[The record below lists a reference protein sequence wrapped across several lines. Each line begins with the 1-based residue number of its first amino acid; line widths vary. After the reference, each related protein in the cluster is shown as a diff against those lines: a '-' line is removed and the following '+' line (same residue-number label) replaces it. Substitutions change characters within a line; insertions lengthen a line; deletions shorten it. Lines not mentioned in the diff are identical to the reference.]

1 MSDMSKNK
9 TNFLVQGSILALA
22 GILVRVIGLVYRI
35 PLNNILGNE
44 GIGYYSNAYNIY
56 SIFLL
61 ISSMSL
67 PIAVSKIVS
76 AKVAKGQFK
85 NAKRSFAGAMLFAI
99 IIGGICSSIVYF
111 GADFFAKL
119 WKYPSMAM
127 AIRVL
132 APTIFVVCLLGVL
145 RGFFQGMGTMIP
157 TALSQIFEQIA
168 NAIVSIVAAAFLFS
182 VGDKVGQGA
191 AYSAAGGT
199 LGTLVGA
206 SFALIFMVL
215 IFFIYRPVL
224 RRQMKRD
231 KTRQLDDYK
240 TLSKT
245 LVFTIVPVLLST
257 TIYNLSGII
266 DSGLFGNVMSNIF
279 HMKEADYSSLY
290 GIYSGKYQLLTTAPI
305 AVASALSSAIIPSLI
320 RSLARG
326 NKGELVNKI
335 ESSVRLSMLIAIPC
349 GVGLSTLAEPICILL
364 FPGKEMLNV
373 CVMLMRFAVVTVVAY
388 SLSTITNSILQ
399 GIDKMSKPVINSS
412 ISLGVHILL
421 VLVLLIVFK
430 MDILAVVVADFVFA
444 ILVCIL
450 NAICIKRYLG
460 YTQEILN
467 TFILPAFASIIMA
480 MVSMLAYKGL
490 YILTRNNPIS
500 LLIAI
505 FIAMIV
511 YGVLILILKVVD
523 ESEIYMLPKG
533 ASIAKLLRKI
543 HLL

>member
-1 MSDMSKNK
+1 MSKNK

-76 AKVAKGQFK
+76 AKVAKGQFR
-85 NAKRSFAGAMLFAI
+85 NAKRSFAGAMIFAV
-99 IIGGICSSIVYF
+99 IIGGICSSIVFF
-111 GADFFAKL
+111 GADFFARL

-132 APTIFVVCLLGVL
+132 APTIFVVCILGVL

-157 TALSQIFEQIA
+157 TAMSQIFEQIA

-182 VGDKVGQGA
+182 MGDKVGKGA
-191 AYSAAGGT
+191 QYSAAGGT

-206 SFALIFMVL
+206 VFALVFMFLV
-215 IFFIYRPVL
+215 FIVYRPVL
-224 RRQMKRD
+224 KKQIRRD
-231 KTRQLDDYK
+231 KKKVLDDYQ
-240 TLSKT
+240 TLSKS
-245 LVFTIVPVLLST
+245 LIFTIVPVLLST

-279 HMKEADYSSLY
+279 HMKEANYSSLY

-320 RSLARG
+320 RSLSRG

-335 ESSVRLSMLIAIPC
+335 ESSVRLAMLIAIPC
-349 GVGLSTLAEPICILL
+349 GVGLSTLAEPICLLL
-364 FPGKEMLNV
+364 FPDKQMLGV
-373 CVMLMRFAVVTVVAY
+373 CVMLMRYAVVTVVAY

-412 ISLGVHILL
+412 ISLALHIVL

-430 MDILAVVVADFVFA
+430 LDIVAVVIADFVFA

-450 NAICIKRYLG
+450 NSICIKRYLG
-460 YTQEILN
+460 YRQEIVN
-467 TFILPAFASIIMA
+467 TFILPGFAAIMMA
-480 MVSMLAYKGL
+480 VFSMLSYKGI

-500 LLIAI
+500 LVVSILIAI
-505 FIAMIV
+505 AV
-511 YGVLILILKVVD
+511 YTVVILLLKVVD
-523 ESEIYMLPKG
+523 ETEIYMLPKG
-533 ASIAKLLRKI
+533 QAIAKMLKKL